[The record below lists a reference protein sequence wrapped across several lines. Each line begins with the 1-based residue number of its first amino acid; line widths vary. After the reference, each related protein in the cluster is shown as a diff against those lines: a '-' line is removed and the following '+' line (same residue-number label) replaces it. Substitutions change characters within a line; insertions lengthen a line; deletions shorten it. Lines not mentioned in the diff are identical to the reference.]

1 VDRIVASSPGPD
13 FLDVGAGTGIDAR
26 QFQAA
31 GAEVLGIDPDARMAD
46 YARRTGVEV
55 EVATI
60 EAWDPAGRDFDA
72 VVAGQAWHWVDPVAG
87 AAKAAQVLRPGGRLA
102 VFWNVFQPPA
112 EAAEAFAAVHD
123 RVLPGSL
130 ASGAYRREA
139 SALDLY
145 SPILAKTADGM
156 RAAGAFSD
164 PQQWRYDWDRSYSRD
179 EWLDVLPTQGLYT
192 QLPPDTLAELLAGTG
207 AAIDALGGGFTMAY
221 TTVAVTA
228 ARAGSG

>member
-1 VDRIVASSPGPD
+1 MERIVASSPGPD

-31 GAEVLGIDPDARMAD
+31 GAVVLGIDPDARMAD
-46 YARRTGVEV
+46 FARRTGIEV

-60 EAWDPAGRDFDA
+60 EAWDPTGRDFDA
-72 VVAGQAWHWVDPVAG
+72 VVAGQAWHWVDPVPG

-102 VFWNVFQPPA
+102 AFWNVFQPPA

-123 RVLPGSL
+123 RVLPGPL
-130 ASGAYRREA
+130 ASRAYRREA

-145 SPILAKTADGM
+145 SPILTKTADGI
-156 RAAGAFSD
+156 RAADAFGD
-164 PQQWRYDWDRSYSRD
+164 PEQWRYDWHRSYTRD

-192 QLPPDTLAELLAGTG
+192 QLPPDTLAELLAGIG
-207 AAIDALGGGFTMAY
+207 AAVDALGGSFTMAY

-228 ARAGSG
+228 VRAGAG